1 MYKMILIACLFY
13 ALCASTK
20 SADASVTN
28 SQDTVLIIAF
38 EDHFKNDEISLAI
51 NNKSIFKGEVISSH
65 QAGVTDM
72 ELVFIKRNRLT
83 LCNYENKYISV
94 KTKLRQNI
102 TVKLNGRINK
112 FLIDLK
118 VGKYVGL
125 SKKDGNK
132 FYLWQSKTPFFYD

>member
-1 MYKMILIACLFY
+1 MYKIVLIACLFY
-13 ALCASTK
+13 ALFTSTK

-38 EDHFKNDEISLAI
+38 EDNFKNDEIGLAI

-72 ELVFIKRNRLT
+72 ELVFIKRNRLM

-94 KTKLRQNI
+94 KNKLRQII

-118 VGKYVGL
+118 AGKYVGL
-125 SKKDGNK
+125 S
-132 FYLWQSKTPFFYD
+132 